1 MYKDV
6 WKKAAALFLCA
17 CMAGTSVDLTAFTV
31 HAQEQTATEEKVEA
45 EKTEQPEIT
54 DETTEDAQ
62 KSEVQTEAVNQEEEQ
77 SVSTYIAPLV
87 EEQEVPVL
95 GAPDGVTELTDA
107 NTAIVLSASTYTYD
121 GTEKKFKEVKFV
133 PTANT
138 LKLVEGKDYEIKYFN
153 NITGPEAYV
162 YINAIGNYTNK
173 AEQTFP
179 GSKQTYAVKSDA
191 FTIAGVTVASRD
203 VTLKDTEYAG
213 GVAATPN
220 LTIKVGE
227 KTLVEGTDYEFVN
240 LSNNTDVTPA
250 NKVLTANLKLKN
262 GYAFNTSAWPTT
274 GALAYDATTNTVKVT
289 WKIVKK
295 DLANTTVE
303 ISETNG
309 KLTATVLNGKVIVPA
324 TEYDVKDNGDG
335 TATVTA
341 KADSKS
347 YKGSQKVSVKK
358 SENVGA
364 PVISNVNVS
373 GNTATVILSGETDGA
388 SGYDYVIS
396 TSKDP
401 ANKDARLDVVKNQ
414 VQTTANFK
422 YVPQGTYYAY
432 CHAWTRDE
440 NGKKVFGGW
449 SNSYAFSVTAITP
462 DTPEI
467 LSVKTKGSTITVT
480 YKESANSTGYDVVL
494 GKGSKKEHGE
504 TRPYQY
510 GKYKKLNVKP
520 GVCKAVFK
528 NVPAGTYYAGVHSW
542 NRTASEND
550 NKVFSKWSNLETAKV
565 K

>member
-1 MYKDV
+1 MNKQLKWVLRVINIGCFLALILSCIVPIERKETLTSNIDV
-6 WKKAAALFLCA
+6 SSYGNLHSIPRI
-17 CMAGTSVDLTAFTV
+17 GSV
-31 HAQEQTATEEKVEA
+31 
-45 EKTEQPEIT
+45 T
-54 DETTEDAQ
+54 DEKQ
-62 KSEVQTEAVNQEEEQ
+62 MKLKFN
-77 SVSTYIAPLV
+77 L
-87 EEQEVPVL
+87 
-95 GAPDGVTELTDA
+95 
-107 NTAIVLSASTYTYD
+107 YD
-121 GTEKKFKEVKFV
+121 EK
-133 PTANT
+133 
-138 LKLVEGKDYEIKYFN
+138 LYG
-153 NITGPEAYV
+153 
-162 YINAIGNYTNK
+162 
-173 AEQTFP
+173 
-179 GSKQTYAVKSDA
+179 
-191 FTIAGVTVASRD
+191 
-203 VTLKDTEYAG
+203 
-213 GVAATPN
+213 
-220 LTIKVGE
+220 
-227 KTLVEGTDYEFVN
+227 VN
-240 LSNNTDVTPA
+240 LYFGVDGDDENGKVTCA
-250 NKVLTANLKLKN
+250 IEYN
-262 GYAFNTSAWPTT
+262 T

-480 YKESANSTGYDVVL
+480 YKES
-494 GKGSKKEHGE
+494 
-504 TRPYQY
+504 
-510 GKYKKLNVKP
+510 
-520 GVCKAVFK
+520 
-528 NVPAGTYYAGVHSW
+528 
-542 NRTASEND
+542 
-550 NKVFSKWSNLETAKV
+550 
-565 K
+565 